1 MKKGSVAA
9 AMEETSLERERA
21 RRRERERERR
31 QDILA
36 GREKGGGKG
45 GREGLIYRRGV
56 SVIISPSLSR
66 SRGRELHPVH
76 LHPSGYR
83 DCGLAR
89 ASLRASVPLA
99 AGHP

>member
-1 MKKGSVAA
+1 
-9 AMEETSLERERA
+9 MEETSLERA
-21 RRRERERERR
+21 RERERERER
-31 QDILA
+31 EEGEA
-36 GREKGGGKG
+36 GYSCGKRERRRKGRE
-45 GREGLIYRRGV
+45 RGLDLSTRRLCNYFSVPV
-56 SVIISPSLSR
+56 SF

-89 ASLRASVPLA
+89 ARARASLRASVPLA